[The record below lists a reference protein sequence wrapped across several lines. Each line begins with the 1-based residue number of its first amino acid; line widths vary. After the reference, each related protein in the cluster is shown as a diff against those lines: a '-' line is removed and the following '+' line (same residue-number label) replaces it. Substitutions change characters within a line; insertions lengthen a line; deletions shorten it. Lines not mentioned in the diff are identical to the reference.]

1 MEEKT
6 VESLVEE
13 LLQLK
18 IDDSQVF
25 KASAIRVGNQ
35 IILTTLTANMP
46 VVIQTIEED
55 EDGDLVRARNEKGQ
69 DVAANPDTILN
80 QAFKGE
86 E

>member
-6 VESLVEE
+6 VENLVEE

-35 IILTTLTANMP
+35 IILTTLTANIP
-46 VVIQTIEED
+46 VVIQTLEEN

-69 DVAANPDTILN
+69 YVADNPDTIEN
-80 QAFKGE
+80 EAFKE
-86 E
+86 EE

>member
-6 VESLVEE
+6 VENLVEE

-35 IILTTLTANMP
+35 IILTTLTANIP
-46 VVIQTIEED
+46 VVIQTIEKD

-69 DVAANPDTILN
+69 YVADNPDTILN
-80 QAFKGE
+80 EAFKE
-86 E
+86 EE

>member
-55 EDGDLVRARNEKGQ
+55 EDGDLVRARNENCQ
-69 DVAANPDTILN
+69 YVADNTDTILN
-80 QAFKGE
+80 EAFKE
-86 E
+86 EE

>member
-69 DVAANPDTILN
+69 YVADTPDTILN
-80 QAFKGE
+80 EAFKE
-86 E
+86 EE

>member
-46 VVIQTIEED
+46 VVIQTIED

-69 DVAANPDTILN
+69 YVADNPDTILN
-80 QAFKGE
+80 EAFKE
-86 E
+86 EE

>member
-6 VESLVEE
+6 VENLVEE

-35 IILTTLTANMP
+35 IILTTLTANIP

-69 DVAANPDTILN
+69 YVADNPVTILN
-80 QAFKGE
+80 EAFKE
-86 E
+86 EE

>member
-6 VESLVEE
+6 VENLVEE

-35 IILTTLTANMP
+35 IILTTLTANIP

-55 EDGDLVRARNEKGQ
+55 EDGDPVRARNEKGQ
-69 DVAANPDTILN
+69 YVADNPDTILN
-80 QAFKGE
+80 EAFKE
-86 E
+86 EE

>member
-25 KASAIRVGNQ
+25 KAAAIRVGNK

-69 DVAANPDTILN
+69 YVADNPDTILN
-80 QAFKGE
+80 EAFKE
-86 E
+86 EE

>member
-1 MEEKT
+1 MEEKS
-6 VESLVEE
+6 VENLVEE

-69 DVAANPDTILN
+69 YVADNPDTILN
-80 QAFKGE
+80 EAFKE
-86 E
+86 EE

>member
-6 VESLVEE
+6 VENLVEE

-25 KASAIRVGNQ
+25 KASAMRVGNQ
-35 IILTTLTANMP
+35 IILTTLTANIP
-46 VVIQTIEED
+46 VVIQTIEEG

-69 DVAANPDTILN
+69 YVADNPDTIEN
-80 QAFKGE
+80 EAFKE
-86 E
+86 EE